1 MREAVDL
8 TDAGGDLLLALR
20 WVSRDV
26 SGFDLL
32 TAHVGDIRAVEIL
45 TDANGVVIEPVCR
58 IRPAAPRA
66 DHPSSHGC
74 LLFCLLCPVLSQW
87 KRFVLQGI

>member
-8 TDAGGDLLLALR
+8 TDAGSDLLPVLR

-32 TAHVGDIRAVEIL
+32 TAHVGDIRVVEIP
-45 TDANGVVIEPVCR
+45 TDANNVAIESVCR
-58 IRPAAPRA
+58 IRPAALRA
-66 DHPSSHGC
+66 NHPSSYGC
-74 LLFCLLCPVLSQW
+74 LPF
-87 KRFVLQGI
+87 